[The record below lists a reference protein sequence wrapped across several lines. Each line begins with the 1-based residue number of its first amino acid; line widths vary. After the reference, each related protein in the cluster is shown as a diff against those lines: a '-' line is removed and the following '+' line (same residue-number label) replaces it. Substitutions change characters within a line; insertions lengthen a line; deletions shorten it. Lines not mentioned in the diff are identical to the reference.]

1 LVEEFIKV
9 KFCKK
14 SEGDFLERVKTG
26 IKGFDTLLQGG
37 IPRGSSVLLSGG
49 AGTCKTILAMQY
61 IYNGA
66 VQFQEPGLFVT
77 IESNAKNIM
86 WNMESFNWDIKK
98 MQEDKLMSIYKLK
111 ISPAGAEMGEIDAEL
126 EAIKKQVEELGAKR
140 LVIDSTTALG
150 VLIKDSATIRN
161 TLFKF
166 VDSIKELGCTT
177 ILTAEIEGG
186 SKTKFSA
193 FGVEEFLVDGVVALY
208 FTPPHRSMFVRKMR
222 GTNHDKNVHPFQ
234 IGADGVEIKAKEQII
249 WEAIK

>member
-1 LVEEFIKV
+1 M
-9 KFCKK
+9 
-14 SEGDFLERVKTG
+14 ERVKTG
-26 IKGFDTLLQGG
+26 IKGFDSLIQGG
-37 IPRGSSVLLSGG
+37 IPKGSSILLSGG
-49 AGTCKTILAMQY
+49 AGTCKTILSMQY

-66 VQFQEPGLFVT
+66 LEFQEPGLFVT
-77 IESNAKNIM
+77 VESNAKNIM

-98 MQEDKLMSIYKLK
+98 LQEDKLMAIYRLK

-126 EAIKKQVEELGAKR
+126 DAIKKQVQDLGAKR

-150 VLIKDSATIRN
+150 VLIKDPATIRN
-161 TLFKF
+161 TLFRF
-166 VDSIKELGCTT
+166 VDSVKEMGCTT
-177 ILTAEIEGG
+177 ILTAETQSG
-186 SKTKFSA
+186 SKTTFSA
-193 FGVEEFLVDGVVALY
+193 FGVEEFLVDGVVVLY